1 MTEKKRIPQTI
12 QDLYEML
19 VENGDIIGK
28 IELDDGSI
36 LWRFKEFWLYI
47 FLDQNEGYISV
58 NRRKKHWWEQEQL
71 FHWHPMKEEIYDQ
84 LRSIGNKNNVLVIR
98 DGCLGS
104 DIFYLGRED
113 EYKYSPNKKWHWG
126 KLYYLKPQD

>member
-1 MTEKKRIPQTI
+1 MLRRSSVWSGSRAMTEKKRVPQTI

-19 VENGDIIGK
+19 IENGDIIGK
-28 IELDDGSI
+28 IEFDDDYI

-84 LRSIGNKNNVLVIR
+84 LRSI
-98 DGCLGS
+98 S
-104 DIFYLGRED
+104 
-113 EYKYSPNKKWHWG
+113 
-126 KLYYLKPQD
+126 